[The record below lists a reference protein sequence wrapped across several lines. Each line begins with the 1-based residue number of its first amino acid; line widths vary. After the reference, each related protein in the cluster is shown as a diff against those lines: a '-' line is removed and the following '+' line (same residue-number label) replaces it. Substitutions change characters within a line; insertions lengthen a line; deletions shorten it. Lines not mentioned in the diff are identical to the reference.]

1 METLFGRFPHLVE
14 DIFGL
19 LDGKTLFCCSQINN
33 PWKEN
38 LKEYRF
44 HLVKKIQKLLKNQSI
59 VYGPVKNS
67 LNRAVRR
74 SENPEVPVL
83 FGGHNLPPLV
93 EIRLTDLPKSGRDRP
108 GRN

>member
-1 METLFGRFPHLVE
+1 MCNLKTFDSFGITTKFQQLTMETLFGRFPHLVE

-74 SENPEVPVL
+74 SESAS
-83 FGGHNLPPLV
+83 
-93 EIRLTDLPKSGRDRP
+93 IIWWA
-108 GRN
+108 